1 MKAGKLSGP
10 SHKNGGVLLEAE
22 GGEYIIKKSSVK
34 KLGRK
39 MLDKINR
46 TGELP
51 KSSKKTS
58 AGSSIKTY
66 ANGGY
71 VEGK

>member
-1 MKAGKLSGP
+1 MAKKMKAGKLSGP

-39 MLDKINR
+39 MLDKIK
-46 TGELP
+46 ELLNE
-51 KSSKKTS
+51 
-58 AGSSIKTY
+58 I
-66 ANGGY
+66 N
-71 VEGK
+71 